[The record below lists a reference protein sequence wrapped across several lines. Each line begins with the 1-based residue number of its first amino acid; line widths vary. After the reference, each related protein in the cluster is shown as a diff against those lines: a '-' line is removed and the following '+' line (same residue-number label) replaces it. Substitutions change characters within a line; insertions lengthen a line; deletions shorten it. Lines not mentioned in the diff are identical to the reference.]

1 MEKLIF
7 LILAVP
13 ILIFVFYLG
22 GSAIMTGFKAK
33 VDNAP
38 NKVDNAPNKD
48 NETQSDGLNDDLDTN
63 SNLSSEITRLN
74 ELLKSGVLTQEEFDK
89 AKKKLLDN

>member
-1 MEKLIF
+1 MDKIIF
-7 LILAVP
+7 FALAIP

-33 VDNAP
+33 VDNISEE
-38 NKVDNAPNKD
+38 DS
-48 NETQSDGLNDDLDTN
+48 ESQSAISNNDIENN
-63 SNLSSEITRLN
+63 SNLSSEITKLN
-74 ELLKSGVLTQEEFDK
+74 ELLKSGVLTKEEFDK

>member
-1 MEKLIF
+1 MDKLIF
-7 LILAVP
+7 FILAVP

-38 NKVDNAPNKD
+38 SQD
-48 NETQSDGLNDDLDTN
+48 NETQSDNFN
-63 SNLSSEITRLN
+63 N
-74 ELLKSGVLTQEEFDK
+74 VL
-89 AKKKLLDN
+89 

>member
-38 NKVDNAPNKD
+38 NKD
-48 NETQSDGLNDDLDTN
+48 NETQSDSLNNDLDTN
-63 SNLSSEITRLN
+63 SNLSSEIKRLN

>member
-1 MEKLIF
+1 
-7 LILAVP
+7 
-13 ILIFVFYLG
+13 
-22 GSAIMTGFKAK
+22 MTGFKAK

-38 NKVDNAPNKD
+38 DKKNEPNTDNIND
-48 NETQSDGLNDDLDTN
+48 NLENN
-63 SNLSSEITRLN
+63 SNLSAEITKLN